1 MLFNIALIC
10 CCVIACANALV
21 ILLLVFLWIF
31 GKPCDDRR
39 LFRPRPVKIPKH
51 EWTRAID
58 EAMVEI
64 GFVRIAHV
72 MQELDWTYMNSDK
85 VEFHPDSEY
94 LATKAYQMCN
104 EAVSGCIEN
113 SGKQFCVSTGG
124 FEVSAEVVNGKP
136 FVRIM
141 FVVEDSGDFSSK
153 VCYE

>member
-1 MLFNIALIC
+1 
-10 CCVIACANALV
+10 
-21 ILLLVFLWIF
+21 
-31 GKPCDDRR
+31 
-39 LFRPRPVKIPKH
+39 
-51 EWTRAID
+51 
-58 EAMVEI
+58 MVEI

-113 SGKQFCVSTGG
+113 GGKQFCVSTGG
-124 FEVSAEVVNGKP
+124 FEISAEVINGKP